1 MVLLLDCHL
10 RALDGE
16 EEGEGEGEGHEH
28 EGEEDD
34 HLVEHLPRVPACVL
48 QPAPRPVLYPGHGGP
63 PPGPAPAILLQLE
76 VFVISSSPS
85 LSSPTNCCSARISET
100 RYCIILYIYI

>member
-63 PPGPAPAILLQLE
+63 PPGPAPAPALLLQLE
-76 VFVISSSPS
+76 HDRGLRDFLLPVLVIIHQLLHSQ
-85 LSSPTNCCSARISET
+85 NQ
-100 RYCIILYIYI
+100 